1 MFFNIGDGRVLL
13 KSRNSS
19 TNKFEF
25 FRVEPAEHLSL
36 TNLNRQMYRL
46 AEATVGSLEISV
58 YFKAPKVYSLF
69 SGRTALMLKNVYL
82 FRLVWDGCNNYSY
95 GCGST
100 VKIAT
105 PKLLSF
111 LSRLLH
117 SF

>member
-46 AEATVGSLEISV
+46 AEATEGSLEISV
-58 YFKAPKVYSLF
+58 YFKAPKVYS
-69 SGRTALMLKNVYL
+69 
-82 FRLVWDGCNNYSY
+82 
-95 GCGST
+95 
-100 VKIAT
+100 
-105 PKLLSF
+105 
-111 LSRLLH
+111 
-117 SF
+117 